1 METKF
6 IRYCENWQIAE
17 HIKWLAKMGDM
28 MLPDDAKEFIGFLQL
43 SFGKFDISLLPKA
56 FGFWAAGNLPS
67 IRPVKAINMFF
78 VSSILN
84 AYLDVNGRLIPTE
97 PKKFIE
103 SPKNDVKSE
112 IDYNQLLVDCKNDV
126 IAMENNLRTI
136 YFSRWGNYYK
146 HIQNE
151 MNENFEVSEIESV
164 VNKIVEYSKRVL
176 ELNAKQNP
184 KSYTVKLVHT
194 YNEVSKAENYL
205 IGLQDSAKFYILVK
219 RGLL

>member
-1 METKF
+1 
-6 IRYCENWQIAE
+6 
-17 HIKWLAKMGDM
+17 
-28 MLPDDAKEFIGFLQL
+28 
-43 SFGKFDISLLPKA
+43 
-56 FGFWAAGNLPS
+56 
-67 IRPVKAINMFF
+67 
-78 VSSILN
+78 
-84 AYLDVNGRLIPTE
+84 
-97 PKKFIE
+97 
-103 SPKNDVKSE
+103 
-112 IDYNQLLVDCKNDV
+112 
-126 IAMENNLRTI
+126 MENNLRTI